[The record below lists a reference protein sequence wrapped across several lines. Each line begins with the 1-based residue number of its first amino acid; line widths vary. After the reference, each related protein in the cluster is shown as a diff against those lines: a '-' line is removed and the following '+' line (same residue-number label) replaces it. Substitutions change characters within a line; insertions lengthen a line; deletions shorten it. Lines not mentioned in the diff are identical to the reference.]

1 MLSGVA
7 VLNGPSLPGHNTS
20 RGEEGSSPHG
30 AEVTLGPRS
39 SSLVAVVEPAFAE
52 LQAKLRSFWPTVTLR
67 SIGDIERTVVV
78 VHSISFKVPDHLIP
92 VFPAYEERFLCL
104 VLSLLQAPR
113 SRVVYVTSQPI
124 HPRVL
129 DYYFGL
135 VPELDTPEARSRFF
149 AVSLV
154 DGRNEPLARKL
165 LARPG
170 AIRRVRGL
178 IGNPELAFI
187 LPFCMT
193 PDEMQ
198 LAVELGLPIYGADP
212 ALNWLGTKRGSRR
225 VFAEEGVPHPA
236 GLEVDGERD
245 LSGALRE
252 LRTRSPGARGAVLK
266 LDQGVSGLGNAL
278 IDLSASNGDVRAAIE
293 LEDPELTVEDYLG
306 ALNDEGGIVEERIH
320 GELFRSPSVQLRMSP
335 AGRVDIMSTHD
346 QVLGGPHGQTYFG
359 CHFPAD
365 QDYAE
370 RIAAEGLKVGR
381 RLAREGVIG
390 RASVDF
396 VAVGEGGE
404 WRPLALEIN
413 LRCGGTTHPLFALT
427 ALTDGAYEP
436 LSGEYRTRL
445 GDLKHYAATDHL
457 DSPAY
462 ESLTPDDLL
471 DVVAERGL
479 GWDAES
485 ETGVVLHMLSALA
498 VAGRI
503 GLTAIGDDLE
513 QARGLYY
520 EVKGALDEAA
530 GATAGPYA
538 HFMGR
543 QGQP

>member
-1 MLSGVA
+1 VA
-7 VLNGPSLPGHNTS
+7 
-20 RGEEGSSPHG
+20 
-30 AEVTLGPRS
+30 A
-39 SSLVAVVEPAFAE
+39 PAFGE
-52 LQAKLRSFWPTVTLR
+52 LQARLRSFWPTVTLR

-78 VHSISFKVPDHLIP
+78 VHSLSFKVPDHLIP

-124 HPRVL
+124 HPRLL

-149 AVSLV
+149 TVSLV
-154 DGRNEPLARKL
+154 DGRNQPLARKL

-170 AIRRVRGL
+170 ALRRIRGL
-178 IGNPELAFI
+178 IGNPEIAFI

-193 PDEMQ
+193 EDELN
-198 LAVELGLPIYGADP
+198 LAVELGLPIYGSDP

-236 GLEVDGERD
+236 GLEIDGTRD
-245 LSGALRE
+245 LARALRE
-252 LRTRSPGARGAVLK
+252 LRRRSPHARGAVVK
-266 LDQGVSGLGNAL
+266 LDLGVSGLGNAL
-278 IDLSASNGDVRAAIE
+278 LDLAAMNGDVRGAIE
-293 LEDPELTVEDYLG
+293 LEDPELTVDDYLS
-306 ALNDEGGIVEERIH
+306 ALDDEGGIVEERIEGH
-320 GELFRSPSVQLRMSP
+320 LFRSPSVQLRMSP
-335 AGRVDIMSTHD
+335 AGQVDIMSTHD

-365 QDYAE
+365 ETYAAQ
-370 RIAAEGLKVGR
+370 IAAEGLKVGR

-396 VAVGEGGE
+396 VAVRDAGG
-404 WRPLALEIN
+404 WSPYALEIN

-445 GDLKHYAATDHL
+445 GDLKYYAATDHL

-485 ETGVVLHMLSALA
+485 ETGVVLHMVSALA

-503 GLTAIGDDLE
+503 GLTAVGNDLQE
-513 QARGLYY
+513 ARSLYY
-520 EVKGALDEAA
+520 RVKDALDEAA
-530 GATAGPYA
+530 GAAVGSYA
-538 HFMGR
+538 SAPAAR
-543 QGQP
+543 EQLRS